1 MLNFSEETSKNYIYT
16 NDAKIKRYVDSHVF
30 EVKGLQ
36 QGQKFIHADM
46 NSLNILIVNTEKP
59 LHIDPAE
66 DFNYVIKYGVC
77 REKTIDSEIYL
88 PNQEALQ
95 GLLRILSGYINEDA
109 LHPIGTEMEEHIM
122 YVLKHSNMKH
132 KYLRFNTEDEYLKNI
147 REFIDNTEITNN
159 SKALVA
165 LRYGT
170 EEDGGLF
177 WLSKIGEYVNEL
189 MEEKAKT
196 KIDFIYFPFS
206 HGKDEDKAGIIEMD
220 IFITRV

>member
-16 NDAKIKRYVDSHVF
+16 NDTKIKRYVDSPVF
-30 EVKGLQ
+30 EVKELQ
-36 QGQKFIHADM
+36 ESQKFTHADM
-46 NSLNILIVNTEKP
+46 NSLNILIVNTGKP

-66 DFNYVIKYGVC
+66 DFNYVIKYGGC

-95 GLLRILSGYINEDA
+95 GLLRILSGYLNEEA

-122 YVLKHSNMKH
+122 YVLKYSNMKH
-132 KYLRFNTEDEYLKNI
+132 KYLRFNTEEEYFKNV
-147 REFIDNTEITNN
+147 REFIESVEVTNN
-159 SKALVA
+159 SKALLA

-170 EEDGGLF
+170 EEEGGLF
-177 WLSKIGEYVNEL
+177 WLSKIGDYVDEL
-189 MEEKAKT
+189 LEEKAKT

-220 IFITRV
+220 IFIMGV